1 MKVLFDGEWYAI
13 RVNGVVTLLGDDFI
27 PSEWDTVVRVEDG
40 SLDPA
45 PIGLSFTET
54 D

>member
-1 MKVLFDGEWYAI
+1 MKVLFDGEWYAVK
-13 RVNGVVTLLGDDFI
+13 VNGTITLLGDDFI
-27 PSEWDTVVRVEDG
+27 PSDYDTVVRVEDG

-45 PIGLSFTET
+45 PMGLGVAET